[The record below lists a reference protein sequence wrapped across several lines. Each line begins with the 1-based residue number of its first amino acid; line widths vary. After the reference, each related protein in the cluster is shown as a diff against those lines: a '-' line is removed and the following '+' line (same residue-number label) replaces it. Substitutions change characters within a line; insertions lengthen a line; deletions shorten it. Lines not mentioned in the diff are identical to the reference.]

1 MDATTRIV
9 QGRIGGNMVGR
20 KENGHIYVNDLDMR
34 IFFDDL
40 FSHCKT
46 EEEID
51 FVLENIQTI
60 VEDSAEEQEER
71 VGASGC

>member
-46 EEEID
+46 EKEID